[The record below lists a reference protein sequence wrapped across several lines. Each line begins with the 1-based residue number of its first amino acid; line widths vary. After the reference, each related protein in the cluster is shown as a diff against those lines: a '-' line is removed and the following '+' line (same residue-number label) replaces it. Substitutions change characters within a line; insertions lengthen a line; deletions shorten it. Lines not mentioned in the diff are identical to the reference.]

1 MRRNFWLSGCFTLP
15 VFIISFIVQA
25 PNMETSLTLLAREVM
40 SLRSSLSRACL
51 SSVRLSSP
59 ALSERK
65 ALKFMDKLEAKALK
79 KDDPQLVQSDPL
91 EFWLSQVE

>member
-1 MRRNFWLSGCFTLP
+1 
-15 VFIISFIVQA
+15 
-25 PNMETSLTLLAREVM
+25 METSLKLLAREVM
-40 SLRSSLSRACL
+40 SLRSFLFRACL

-91 EFWLSQVE
+91 EFWLLQVE